1 MPDSKITALTAL
13 TAADPANDM
22 IPIVDVSDTPPASGN
37 TKRISINNLLAC
49 SPSATLASATITGD
63 LTVDTSTLKVDS
75 ANNRVGIGTA
85 SPTSDL
91 DIFRASGSGITS
103 GISLRTAAGAGGDGS
118 FIKWLAG
125 GTNEKVAQIDGVL
138 NGTDVGYL
146 SFQCGNGA
154 DAMAEQY
161 RVASSGLFTWYDG
174 AGGTRMT
181 LNSTGLG
188 VGQPPTA
195 KLDILG
201 DPSSAANNTTTGALT
216 KMRDIYTRFRAN
228 SAGISGDVYAAQLFQ
243 GAGSAFEIYNATSNP
258 LVFGTAATERMRI
271 DSSGNV
277 GIGVTPSAWATYKA
291 VSVGGIGASV
301 FGLGS
306 SQAGVAQGAFFNNG
320 AGSGWAYSATS
331 QVPTYYLQINGENI
345 WNIAASGTAGAQI
358 TAWTPA
364 MKLDASGNL
373 LVGKSSAVATAVG
386 IQFQPAGNSY
396 HTLAASTNAD
406 TTLLVYS
413 TGAAAY
419 RFYVGMAGTVF
430 ATNTTISAISDA
442 RLKENVQDL
451 DVGLDAILALK
462 PRKFDWKEGKGK
474 NIKGDRGFIAQEF
487 ETVFP
492 NLIDEWKDEAPEG
505 EAPYKS
511 VRQDLIPVLVKAIQE
526 LTARVQTLEAK

>member
-1 MPDSKITALTAL
+1 MADTKITQLQPPQVGYPVVPATDVLPIVVI
-13 TAADPANDM
+13 ADPGMA
-22 IPIVDVSDTPPASGN
+22 TSGSTRKVTVN
-37 TKRISINNLLAC
+37 QLLGAGGT
-49 SPSATLASATITGD
+49 ATLASATITGD

-277 GIGVTPSAWATYKA
+277 GIGVTPITSHILSCAGPVGITGTIAGTRTSYITNASAASIYYTD
-291 VSVGGIGASV
+291 GG
-301 FGLGS
+301 
-306 SQAGVAQGAFFNNG
+306 
-320 AGSGWAYSATS
+320 GSGYFTDFGNLIIQPRTSAARSVVIATGS
-331 QVPTYYLQINGENI
+331 TTPVERAVVKSTGQVRFVPLAADPSGAEAGDVYYNSVSNRLKYYNG
-345 WNIAASGTAGAQI
+345 
-358 TAWTPA
+358 TAWT
-364 MKLDASGNL
+364 
-373 LVGKSSAVATAVG
+373 
-386 IQFQPAGNSY
+386 
-396 HTLAASTNAD
+396 
-406 TTLLVYS
+406 
-413 TGAAAY
+413 
-419 RFYVGMAGTVF
+419 
-430 ATNTTISAISDA
+430 
-442 RLKENVQDL
+442 
-451 DVGLDAILALK
+451 
-462 PRKFDWKEGKGK
+462 
-474 NIKGDRGFIAQEF
+474 
-487 ETVFP
+487 
-492 NLIDEWKDEAPEG
+492 LI
-505 EAPYKS
+505 
-511 VRQDLIPVLVKAIQE
+511 
-526 LTARVQTLEAK
+526 